1 MVDRTNLPTHIVTDS
16 LSGREIYVYEEDFR
30 ECEGDIDEYF
40 RLFDDPMNLTFI
52 RERATVDELLKFANE
67 VRIAGGGE
75 VINELMLS
83 EPQNSEGCLIA
94 TALNFSSTV
103 NDDYG
108 TWAMHPE
115 DTSLVSVICDEL
127 GLDSVAEGRN
137 YDTGEPIGEG
147 VGVELPKDI
156 SFVAMAFD
164 TYRDVELEQYDSL
177 RNNNVSNPLV

>member
-115 DTSLVSVICDEL
+115 DSGLVSTICSEL
-127 GLDSVAEGRN
+127 DLNPVLEGRD
-137 YDTGEPIGEG
+137 YETGERTGDE
-147 VGVELPKDI
+147 VGIELPKDI